1 MEELAR
7 LGVHTFIRIGTC
19 GTLQD
24 YVNIGDVAVFDSA
37 MRLEGTSPSYVA
49 IEYPAVA
56 DHDVVTACLQA
67 CETLG
72 LPHHL
77 GVTRSADTF
86 YARHPRPGS
95 SFNNYWIHDWKHHFE
110 DLKAMNVVA
119 AEMEASVIFVL
130 AKVWGLRAGGIATVL
145 DNMLKVTGETG
156 EFDPQEGF
164 DHSEKAVADMTH
176 SGCEAIRIL
185 YEMDQKKPFVPHC

>member
-1 MEELAR
+1 
-7 LGVHTFIRIGTC
+7 
-19 GTLQD
+19 
-24 YVNIGDVAVFDSA
+24 
-37 MRLEGTSPSYVA
+37 
-49 IEYPAVA
+49 
-56 DHDVVTACLQA
+56 
-67 CETLG
+67 
-72 LPHHL
+72 
-77 GVTRSADTF
+77 
-86 YARHPRPGS
+86 
-95 SFNNYWIHDWKHHFE
+95 
-110 DLKAMNVVA
+110 MNVVA

-176 SGCEAIRIL
+176 AGCEAIRIL